1 MASQEP
7 PPRRRR
13 LPPAMPREPTIPTT
27 IIDLG
32 DDLILDIFLRL
43 PSLPSLVRAAFACRA
58 FLAAVRSSP
67 AFRRRFRELHPPPL
81 LGFFFDPNGSEMPPF
96 TPVRRR
102 ADPDLAAAVRG
113 ADVFLTRLPCHDDAA
128 PGWELVM
135 CHGGNVVLFSS
146 RTRQIAAY
154 NPLTRALHLVP
165 LPEEIYDSFIFL
177 SSEEAPGSFLVFASY
192 HGKSERRPAIFS
204 SNTMDWRILTLS
216 EPAIE
221 GPSTNWHDL
230 FPGVL
235 LNGSVY
241 WPHKR
246 EAYILVLNT
255 STLQLSRIDLPV
267 DLKGQGHTYMI
278 GETKDGKLCIVSA
291 TGFTLSVWFR
301 RANADGV
308 DEWMRD
314 NAIPLEAEVLQ
325 ATKGSRDNHHA
336 LKVWDV
342 IDGIVYLSTFEAF
355 RDRRLPS
362 WFLSFCLETRKLE
375 KLFHKTFDHEVF
387 PYVMAW
393 PPSLVRSNVIP

>member
-43 PSLPSLVRAAFACRA
+43 PSLPSLVRAALACHA

-135 CHGGNVVLFSS
+135 CHGGNVVL
-146 RTRQIAAY
+146 T
-154 NPLTRALHLVP
+154 
-165 LPEEIYDSFIFL
+165 
-177 SSEEAPGSFLVFASY
+177 
-192 HGKSERRPAIFS
+192 
-204 SNTMDWRILTLS
+204 
-216 EPAIE
+216 
-221 GPSTNWHDL
+221 
-230 FPGVL
+230 
-235 LNGSVY
+235 
-241 WPHKR
+241 
-246 EAYILVLNT
+246 
-255 STLQLSRIDLPV
+255 
-267 DLKGQGHTYMI
+267 
-278 GETKDGKLCIVSA
+278 
-291 TGFTLSVWFR
+291 
-301 RANADGV
+301 DGV
-308 DEWMRD
+308 EEWMRD
-314 NAIPLEAEVLQ
+314 NAILLEAEVLQ

-342 IDGIVYLSTFEAF
+342 IDGIVYLSTSEAF

-387 PYVMAW
+387 PYIMAW

>member
-1 MASQEP
+1 MTSQQP

-13 LPPAMPREPTIPTT
+13 RLLSAMPHEPTIPTT

-43 PSLPSLVRAAFACRA
+43 PSLPSLVRVALACRA

-67 AFRRRFRELHPPPL
+67 AFRRRFRELHPPPV
-81 LGFFFDPNGSEMPPF
+81 LGFFFDPNGSETPPF
-96 TPVRRR
+96 TPIRRR

-135 CHGGNVVLFSS
+135 CHGGNVVLFNS
-146 RTRQIAAY
+146 RTKQIAAY
-154 NPLTRALHLVP
+154 NPLTRALDILP
-165 LPEEIYDSFIFL
+165 LPEEIYDNFIFL
-177 SSEEAPGSFLVFASY
+177 SSDEAPGSFRALAIY
-192 HGKSERRPAIFS
+192 HGKSEMRAAIFS
-204 SNTMDWRILTLS
+204 SNTMDWRILSLS
-216 EPAIE
+216 EPAE
-221 GPSTNWHDL
+221 LTTNKRYVL
-230 FPGVL
+230 PATL

-241 WPHKR
+241 FPHKR

-255 STLQLSRIDLPV
+255 STLQLTCIDLPV
-267 DLKGQGHTYMI
+267 DLKGQGHAYMI

-291 TGFTLSVWFR
+291 TDFTLSVWVR

-308 DEWMRD
+308 EQWVRD
-314 NAIPLEAEVLQ
+314 GVIALEAEVLR

-336 LKVWDV
+336 LKVWDI

-375 KLFHKTFDHEVF
+375 KLFHKTFDHDCF

-393 PPSLVRSNVIP
+393 PPLVLNNVTP